1 MNDTSLPQ
9 LVTEDLKVMA
19 ERSAETLMVSMTG
32 TADLRVQDE
41 LGEFLVTIDKL
52 CTDAGIDEVTVDVR
66 KLEFMN
72 SACFKAF
79 VSWIG
84 RLQDREGA
92 RQYRI
97 RFLSDPRMLWQRR
110 SLHALSCFAA
120 DLITIETN

>member
-1 MNDTSLPQ
+1 VNDTSLPQ
-9 LVTEDLKVMA
+9 IVTDDVKIVA
-19 ERSAETLMVSMTG
+19 ERSAETLTVIMTG
-32 TADLRVQDE
+32 TADLRVQDQ
-41 LGEFLVTIDKL
+41 LSEFLVTIDKL
-52 CTDAGIDEVTVDVR
+52 CTEAGVAEVTVDVQ

-84 RLQDREGA
+84 RLQDREEA
-92 RQYRI
+92 HQYRI

-120 DLITIETN
+120 DLISIETT